1 MLFVIAL
8 LGIAVFG
15 ALLWCTVTVARMRD
29 LPAWRRFLPLALFL
43 ISLGASLLRAF
54 DMPAVANAIS
64 FPLNVAVLI
73 LCVRE
78 IRAHR
83 RRKAAPGSTG

>member
-15 ALLWCTVTVARMRD
+15 VLLWCTITVARMRD
-29 LPAWRRFLPLALFL
+29 LPSWRRFLPLALLL

-54 DMPAVANAIS
+54 DIPAVANAIA
-64 FPLNVAVLI
+64 FPLNVAVII

-78 IRAHR
+78 IRARR
-83 RRKAAPGSTG
+83 RRKAAPGSTD